1 VQISATP
8 KVNRSTN
15 VFAQSRSPVFPGYDE
30 EAEVNAAPSSSFSI
44 VPQSVS
50 RPSRENLQTKNP
62 LFSSIQ
68 ATPSRKTI
76 SNSSSLNGSFLAVS
90 NSELPCFPP
99 SPLHIRRSSAK
110 LFAVPDSVDKD
121 LPTSWMSQGIQ
132 ETPVKKRPDIKVLH
146 SHPEPVSDG
155 NKENVEVKT
164 RSITEDGS
172 DMNGAGQEV
181 SIYTSL
187 GWDDDIDELA

>member
-1 VQISATP
+1 
-8 KVNRSTN
+8 
-15 VFAQSRSPVFPGYDE
+15 
-30 EAEVNAAPSSSFSI
+30 
-44 VPQSVS
+44 
-50 RPSRENLQTKNP
+50 
-62 LFSSIQ
+62 
-68 ATPSRKTI
+68 
-76 SNSSSLNGSFLAVS
+76 
-90 NSELPCFPP
+90 
-99 SPLHIRRSSAK
+99 
-110 LFAVPDSVDKD
+110 
-121 LPTSWMSQGIQ
+121 MSQGIQ